1 MAVFVKNIAYHFR
14 PGIEKHI
21 VAEGRRPIRYGQSRT
36 FAGHQTADEEQW
48 KCRADEQESESVRPD

>member
-1 MAVFVKNIAYHFR
+1 MAVFVKNIAHHFR

-36 FAGHQTADEEQW
+36 FAGNQAADEEQ
-48 KCRADEQESESVRPD
+48 